1 MIGIPLND
9 NGFDKKKSKVEDTS
23 NFIHLNILHH
33 DAQCDILLLEN
44 RFAELTKIL
53 LVTPKYTISFS
64 TCSTIHNVVYFKY
77 FMKCFKLKIKKYR

>member
-44 RFAELTKIL
+44 RFAELTKYCLLRLNIQSAFPPVRQYTMWFIL
-53 LVTPKYTISFS
+53 NIL
-64 TCSTIHNVVYFKY
+64 
-77 FMKCFKLKIKKYR
+77 